1 MFTGIV
7 TAVGTVDAVQAG
19 AGKLRIT
26 VRSPYDDLVLG
37 ESVAVNGACLTVVAI
52 QEKAFSVDAVVTTRG
67 RTTFESMQVGHS
79 VNLERSLQ
87 VGDRLGG
94 HFVQGHVDG
103 VAEVVSVVERDD
115 AVLVDVTVPSDVAD
129 VSVLHGSITL
139 DGVSLTV
146 NALPR
151 ACVVQVAL
159 IPFTLTHTALA
170 SIGQGDR
177 LHVEGDMLGKMVR
190 GMLQARGDLRGAEEV

>member
-7 TAVGTVDAVQAG
+7 GAVGTVDAVRMG
-19 AGKLRIT
+19 EGSLRIT

-37 ESVAVNGACLTVVAI
+37 ESVAVNGACLTVVDAG
-52 QEKAFSVDAVVTTRG
+52 EGWFAVDAVVTTRG
-67 RTTFESMQVGHS
+67 RTTFGAMQVGQS
-79 VNLERSLQ
+79 VNLERALQ
-87 VGDRLGG
+87 VGERLGG

-103 VAEVVSVVERDD
+103 VAEVISVVQRDD
-115 AVLVDVTVPSDVAD
+115 AVVVDVEVPSDVAD

-151 ACVVQVAL
+151 PGVVQVAL
-159 IPFTLTHTALA
+159 IPFTRTHTTFA
-170 SIGQGDR
+170 SIGAGDR
-177 LHVEGDMLGKMVR
+177 LHVEGDMLGKLVR
-190 GMLQARGDLRGAEEV
+190 GMLQTRGDLRGAEGV

>member
-7 TAVGTVDAVQAG
+7 TAVGTVDAVHVG
-19 AGKLRIT
+19 EGSLRIT

-37 ESVAVNGACLTVVAI
+37 ESVAVNGACLTVVDAGDGWF
-52 QEKAFSVDAVVTTRG
+52 AVDAVVTTRG
-67 RTTFESMQVGHS
+67 RTTFDAMRVGQS
-79 VNLERSLQ
+79 VNLERALR
-87 VGDRLGG
+87 VGERLGG

-103 VAEVVSVVERDD
+103 IAQVVAVVERDD
-115 AVLVDVTVPSDVAD
+115 AVLVDVEVPPDVAD

-151 ACVVQVAL
+151 SGVVQVAL
-159 IPFTLTHTALA
+159 IPFTRRHTTFA
-170 SIGQGDR
+170 SIGPGDR
-177 LHVEGDMLGKMVR
+177 VHVEGDMLGKFVR
-190 GMLQARGDLRGAEEV
+190 EMLQTRGNLRGAEEV